1 MTTLPAYLQQTFRQ
15 ELVAGQADDTRQADA
30 KQILWKRL
38 KALISD
44 NIGLQRLVL
53 LSLLSIQMSRL
64 GNLSMLRRRSSNRL

>member
-1 MTTLPAYLQQTFRQ
+1 MTTLPAYLQTFRQ